1 MGAAIARS
9 NSVVVVPSEKFPLLA
24 LDLYQVLETSDLP
37 GGVVNII
44 TGSCDHLTKYLAEHQ
59 AVDAMWYWGSE
70 EGSAFVEYT
79 SAVNVKRTWVNYGT
93 ERDWADGAQGQG
105 EEFLYHATQVPSA
118 PVSVYMQCTP
128 LPAVYLYLHLYL

>member
-1 MGAAIARS
+1 M
-9 NSVVVVPSEKFPLLA
+9 
-24 LDLYQVLETSDLP
+24 
-37 GGVVNII
+37 
-44 TGSCDHLTKYLAEHQ
+44 
-59 AVDAMWYWGSE
+59 DAMWYWGSE
-70 EGSAFVEYT
+70 EGSAFVEHT